1 MNVRLTAEQKKTI
14 LNAYDVYSVMQ
25 QILLRQ
31 NKIRR
36 AQEHFW
42 VIGLKANNT
51 ILFIEL
57 ISIGAQNRVNV
68 SPPDVFRM
76 GIYKLAV
83 RMILVHNHPSG
94 NLKPSAGDKD
104 VTDRLLKVGKMI
116 NIEVIDHLII
126 TESGFTSFKDKGIM
140 EELRKSGLYEIQDRE
155 SDQMKEM
162 KIQYE
167 RKNAE
172 KAKAMEVAR
181 KMKADGFD
189 MNTIK
194 KYTGLYIRD
203 IKEA

>member
-1 MNVRLTAEQKKTI
+1 MNVRLNKEQRKQV

-42 VIGLKANNT
+42 VVGLKADNT
-51 ILFIEL
+51 ILFVEL
-57 ISIGAQNRVNV
+57 ISIGGQNYTHV

-94 NLKPSAGDKD
+94 NLKPSQADKD
-104 VTDRLLKVGKMI
+104 ITDRLLKVGKLI
-116 NIEVIDHLII
+116 NIDVVDHLII

-140 EELRKSGLYEIQDRE
+140 DELHNSGLYKVVDRE
-155 SDQMKEM
+155 STQMQEM
-162 KIQYE
+162 KLRIE
-167 RKNAE
+167 RD
-172 KAKAMEVAR
+172 KAIKQERMNMAR
-181 KMKADGFD
+181 KMKAKGYDIQ
-189 MNTIK
+189 TIK
-194 KYTGLYIRD
+194 ELTGLYVRD